1 MSDITEK
8 FDKMGIIIKIEESND
23 CYYCNVFRNGKTVEI
38 PFKYYEIP
46 NDAFD
51 ETVNLIRYMILN
63 ELKER
68 FHNASQYHLKESE
81 KYKFVDTSN
90 KFNYH
95 LGVSFGYGYAERELD
110 NVIKELYN

>member
-1 MSDITEK
+1 MEEL
-8 FDKMGIIIKIEESND
+8 IK
-23 CYYCNVFRNGKTVEI
+23 
-38 PFKYYEIP
+38 
-46 NDAFD
+46 
-51 ETVNLIRYMILN
+51 ILN
-63 ELKER
+63 ELKDT

-110 NVIKELYN
+110 NVIKDIQLKREKMTQEELYSYNVFLQYLIKGWMRPDKLPAKLQLFFSI

>member
-1 MSDITEK
+1 MNE
-8 FDKMGIIIKIEESND
+8 IINK
-23 CYYCNVFRNGKTVEI
+23 
-38 PFKYYEIP
+38 
-46 NDAFD
+46 
-51 ETVNLIRYMILN
+51 LN
-63 ELKER
+63 ELKDT

-110 NVIKELYN
+110 DVINEFNELIEQGWTKPRGYNLQTIDEVGFPTPFNEGI